1 MPRSDPRWESL
12 LETHDSFYIGSDVFY
27 TFLVRNKIWWLRQ
40 KQRHPD
46 SFLDD
51 LEVAR
56 EKIMQGS
63 FPDYTSEQFV
73 QMLDYLGESPYI
85 VRSSSLLE
93 DNYGNAFAGKYDSV
107 FCVNQGSRE
116 ERLAELLNAIRRVYA
131 STMSETALRYRHQR
145 GLLDQDEQMAL
156 LVMRVSGAAHGKAFY
171 PHVAGVGFSYNP
183 YVWHKE
189 IDPSSGVVR
198 LVFGLGTRA
207 VDRVDDD
214 YTRVVAL
221 NAPDKRPEGN
231 FDEICEYSQRRV
243 DYLDLKANRLTNSY
257 FVDLVSDAEDLPVDM
272 FAAPSP
278 AGEAS
283 GDSRLSVLTFDTL
296 LSETPFVSDMKD
308 MLSSLEKAYDYPV
321 DIEFTLNV
329 RPGGSYCINLLQCR
343 PLQVQGTGQITLPA
357 LEAGESQRIVE
368 ARGAGRH
375 IVDMGRNF
383 SGWARLRVAAS
394 RGTVIQLR
402 FAETLA
408 ADGELDTASTGV
420 FATGVEQTDRYV
432 CKGGGAEIWEPRF
445 TFHGFRYV
453 EVAGWPGALRADDM
467 TGVVVH
473 TDLPTAGSFE
483 CSDERLNQLHRMA
496 LWTHRSNLHGI
507 PEDCPAR
514 ERCGWLGDVN
524 MIAEFSMWNFEGRAF
539 WRKYL
544 DDIETTRDIHD
555 GTLCNIAPGR
565 RSCGKARPDWAATL
579 ILLPWYL
586 YVQYGDEAALSKHW
600 ASMRHLIESF
610 GADARAWILGGGY
623 GDWFDPGAESICS
636 HTDPALTTTFWFYRC
651 AETMSRVAAVLLRE
665 AERRRYADWALRIR
679 DAVQAAFYRP
689 AAGSFGSQTADAMA
703 LEFGLAPQGEESR
716 VLDALVRDIRGRDIR
731 LNTGVMGVRF
741 LFEALTRRGQGDLAL
756 ALMRRNGYP
765 SFGDLIQRGA
775 TTLWESWGEAEHD
788 RKHGARSLNH
798 PMMAGYDNWFFNTLA
813 GIRPDADAPGFRR
826 FILAPHPVPGLQW
839 VRCRY
844 RCAAGEIVSDWQC
857 DEREFTWRVVAPP
870 GTTAL
875 AYPPGTHEPR
885 RLEAGE
891 HRIAKKMRSP

>member
-1 MPRSDPRWESL
+1 MEKTLFTTGLPGLDEVFQGVMPGDNIVWEVENIDDYRALVVPYVDAALAAGQHLVYFRFAGHPALIEERDGIEVCPFDPAVGFEQFVTQIHDVIERVGRGGVYVFDCLSDLADAWQSDQALGNFFVLTCPRLYDLETVTYFAYIRNRHAAYAIRPITSTTQFLLDIFRYKKGLYIRPIKTQHRSAAAMNTMHEWRGDAFLPITDSATLAEILASSKWPGMRADRHIGYWRRVFSAAELTLHDYAAGQGSRETMDAMFQSLSRMVLTCDDRMAALVDQYLALEDLLAICDRMIGIGKIGGKAVGMLLARAILKRSDPRWESL

-368 ARGAGRH
+368 ARGAVIGMSR
-375 IVDMGRNF
+375 IVDVDRIIYIVPARYAGLSMAQRF
-383 SGWARLRVAAS
+383 EVARLIGQVNAACDPAAVNMLIGPGRWGTRSPELGVPVHFAEINRIGVLCEIVAMRENLVPDVSLGTHFLNELVEMNILYLALFPRASGNHIRESLIMELPNKLTDLAPAAAPWNEVVRVADGADLPEPA
-394 RGTVIQLR
+394 RALR
-402 FAETLA
+402 LYANA
-408 ADGELDTASTGV
+408 CDQKVCVYLDT
-420 FATGVEQTDRYV
+420 
-432 CKGGGAEIWEPRF
+432 
-445 TFHGFRYV
+445 H
-453 EVAGWPGALRADDM
+453 
-467 TGVVVH
+467 
-473 TDLPTAGSFE
+473 
-483 CSDERLNQLHRMA
+483 
-496 LWTHRSNLHGI
+496 
-507 PEDCPAR
+507 
-514 ERCGWLGDVN
+514 
-524 MIAEFSMWNFEGRAF
+524 
-539 WRKYL
+539 
-544 DDIETTRDIHD
+544 
-555 GTLCNIAPGR
+555 
-565 RSCGKARPDWAATL
+565 
-579 ILLPWYL
+579 
-586 YVQYGDEAALSKHW
+586 
-600 ASMRHLIESF
+600 
-610 GADARAWILGGGY
+610 
-623 GDWFDPGAESICS
+623 
-636 HTDPALTTTFWFYRC
+636 
-651 AETMSRVAAVLLRE
+651 
-665 AERRRYADWALRIR
+665 
-679 DAVQAAFYRP
+679 
-689 AAGSFGSQTADAMA
+689 
-703 LEFGLAPQGEESR
+703 
-716 VLDALVRDIRGRDIR
+716 
-731 LNTGVMGVRF
+731 
-741 LFEALTRRGQGDLAL
+741 
-756 ALMRRNGYP
+756 
-765 SFGDLIQRGA
+765 
-775 TTLWESWGEAEHD
+775 
-788 RKHGARSLNH
+788 
-798 PMMAGYDNWFFNTLA
+798 
-813 GIRPDADAPGFRR
+813 
-826 FILAPHPVPGLQW
+826 
-839 VRCRY
+839 
-844 RCAAGEIVSDWQC
+844 
-857 DEREFTWRVVAPP
+857 
-870 GTTAL
+870 
-875 AYPPGTHEPR
+875 
-885 RLEAGE
+885 
-891 HRIAKKMRSP
+891 

>member
-1 MPRSDPRWESL
+1 MLPACFGKAQWIAADHATSAAPLLRIEFSAPANTARATLHLCGLGYHEAWINGRRVGDHVLDPAQTDYEKRVLYVSW
-12 LETHDSFYIGSDVFY
+12 DV
-27 TFLVRNKIWWLRQ
+27 TAWLRTG
-40 KQRHPD
+40 PNA
-46 SFLDD
+46 LG
-51 LEVAR
+51 V
-56 EKIMQGS
+56 
-63 FPDYTSEQFV
+63 
-73 QMLDYLGESPYI
+73 ML
-85 VRSSSLLE
+85 
-93 DNYGNAFAGKYDSV
+93 GNGFY
-107 FCVNQGSRE
+107 
-116 ERLAELLNAIRRVYA
+116 
-131 STMSETALRYRHQR
+131 HQ
-145 GLLDQDEQMAL
+145 
-156 LVMRVSGAAHGKAFY
+156 
-171 PHVAGVGFSYNP
+171 
-183 YVWHKE
+183 
-189 IDPSSGVVR
+189 
-198 LVFGLGTRA
+198 
-207 VDRVDDD
+207 DRVWGEGGLS
-214 YTRVVAL
+214 YG
-221 NAPDKRPEGN
+221 RPRLLASLQLRGG
-231 FDEICEYSQRRV
+231 DGCES
-243 DYLDLKANRLTNSY
+243 A
-257 FVDLVSDAEDLPVDM
+257 LVSDRRWRCAAGPVQENNVY
-272 FAAPSP
+272 
-278 AGEAS
+278 AGEVYDARREAV
-283 GDSRLSVLTFDTL
+283 GWTEPGFDDADWHAAVLA
-296 LSETPFVSDMKD
+296 EP
-308 MLSSLEKAYDYPV
+308 
-321 DIEFTLNV
+321 
-329 RPGGSYCINLLQCR
+329 PGGRLERQTMPPVRVIETLR
-343 PLQVQGTGQITLPA
+343 PVA
-357 LEAGESQRIVE
+357 VE